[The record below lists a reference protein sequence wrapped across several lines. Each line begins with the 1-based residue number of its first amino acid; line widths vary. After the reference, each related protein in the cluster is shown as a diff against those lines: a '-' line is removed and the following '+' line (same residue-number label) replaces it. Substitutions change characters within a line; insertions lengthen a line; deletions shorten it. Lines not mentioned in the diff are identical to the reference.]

1 MGLQIDGTTSLEHN
15 NFKMFLHTVRIFAC
29 SQGFYSRL
37 QRTIDEWTD
46 EEREQAREY
55 FNSLPQKFN
64 DTLDVVLF
72 LEQ

>member
-1 MGLQIDGTTSLEHN
+1 MAQIDGTTTLEHS
-15 NFKMFLHTVRIFAC
+15 NFKMFLATVNTFRY

-37 QRTIDEWTD
+37 ARDIEEWSDEQRADAE
-46 EEREQAREY
+46 EY
-55 FNSLPQKFN
+55 FNSLPQRFN

>member
-1 MGLQIDGTTSLEHN
+1 MSN
-15 NFKMFLHTVRIFAC
+15 NINELKTNFEMFLDTVNTLKN

-46 EEREQAREY
+46 KEREIAKEY
-55 FNSLPQKFN
+55 FNNLPQKFN
-64 DTLDVVLF
+64 EPIDVILF

>member
-1 MGLQIDGTTSLEHN
+1 MQADKTNDLEHN
-15 NFKMFLHTVRIFAC
+15 NFKMFLHTVNSLKH

-37 QRTIDEWTD
+37 ANNIESMTQ
-46 EEREQAREY
+46 EEFENVKDY

>member
-1 MGLQIDGTTSLEHN
+1 MQIDRTESLEHN
-15 NFKMFLHTVRIFAC
+15 NFKMFLSTVRTLAG

-37 QRTIDEWTD
+37 KRQIDEWND
-46 EEREQAREY
+46 EEFENAREY

-64 DTLDVVLF
+64 DTVDVVLF